1 MRHKQIIR
9 NARGTSPTS
18 SSLEV
23 HQQGEH
29 DLQIETLMD
38 MDLTVDELEHVISLE
53 NDSNAS
59 ALIGSWFDSKRQV
72 ALTVAGGYLAGTVA
86 AFIGD
91 VTIVGT
97 AHGIFSGNF
106 EMSAVASLTA
116 LTAACGLSALYY
128 LRKVREIANRSF
140 SSTFP
145 YPPWAA
151 IMNQGAY
158 LLITILSSVL
168 LAAIIYFTLR
178 DFLQAR
184 HQRTLTFIALYQT
197 RLIRGK
203 LVGDI
208 DEVTILRQM
217 IRHVK
222 KILG

>member
-1 MRHKQIIR
+1 
-9 NARGTSPTS
+9 
-18 SSLEV
+18 
-23 HQQGEH
+23 
-29 DLQIETLMD
+29 
-38 MDLTVDELEHVISLE
+38 
-53 NDSNAS
+53 
-59 ALIGSWFDSKRQV
+59 
-72 ALTVAGGYLAGTVA
+72 
-86 AFIGD
+86 
-91 VTIVGT
+91 
-97 AHGIFSGNF
+97 
-106 EMSAVASLTA
+106 
-116 LTAACGLSALYY
+116 
-128 LRKVREIANRSF
+128 
-140 SSTFP
+140 
-145 YPPWAA
+145 
-151 IMNQGAY
+151 MNQGAY